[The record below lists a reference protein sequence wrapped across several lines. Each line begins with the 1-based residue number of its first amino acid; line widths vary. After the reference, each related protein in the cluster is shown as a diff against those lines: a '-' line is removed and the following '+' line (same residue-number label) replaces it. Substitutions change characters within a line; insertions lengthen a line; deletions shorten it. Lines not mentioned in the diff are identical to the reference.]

1 MENPG
6 KDFDA
11 RGGFQVIAKKGRG
24 GRECDHSETV
34 TVRNS
39 GLERTVCEKCG
50 NVSFR
55 ALEGLSGSAR
65 RSQFGRLIERPNQAV
80 Q

>member
-1 MENPG
+1 M
-6 KDFDA
+6 
-11 RGGFQVIAKKGRG
+11 IAKKGRG

-50 NVSFR
+50 NVSFK
-55 ALEGLSGSAR
+55 ALEGLSGTVR
-65 RSQFGRLIERPNQAV
+65 RSQFGRLTERPDHALQQAN
-80 Q
+80 